1 MTTVFRTYADYYAL
15 PANDRNWDNYERIL
29 SSFQVNEEDA
39 PTSTELLDQVL
50 ASTSIPQVFACA
62 ALNSDKSTRIYLL
75 HRPQRIVAPLG
86 GDSQWDK
93 HIFATNGEVLGN
105 FMVTV
110 QLPAN
115 PFNVT
120 PVLTVRT
127 ADEMNEFFMEY
138 PESAHATPVPA
149 ANAAQAEAYKTR
161 NMMYFPSIL
170 ICPEILLS
178 QGTKPRR
185 FWELV
190 YNRIVTLDRLDE
202 MEVLIDWMKAAAH
215 LQRSNGRAVL
225 PLTLPALV
233 VPMID
238 TELHHARERIVNN
251 DLTARFNQMT
261 GVQDSILR
269 LAAVV
274 ADNTTRTV
282 SLQSEEKAKTPAKLW
297 PQTLDLL
304 LRYTE
309 VTRENE
315 LPKLYESI
323 AKASKSERRI
333 VMQQA
338 MTSRANSPNA
348 FCVQP
353 VVVNLGLAKC
363 IYEFDFAAS
372 DPDNLSQGLQPF
384 ILNLGNAEQRAR
396 TLENAQQ
403 FDELEGGTVGLNLQ
417 DLRALKANE
426 HKHIPL
432 TFMELDVTL
441 GSFGDLLEVLLGT
454 NHTLYTSFL
463 LFWKEWQ
470 RFRLSFSTAI
480 DITRTLKPVHLM
492 RRLQL
497 ELYFWFDAKRQ
508 ALNPLPVDFR
518 KVIHEINMATFI
530 PPTLPATLML
540 ESLAAT
546 VTTSN
551 PTTPVGL
558 MAPSIHGSLAQ
569 FSDLST
575 ITDFMS
581 SFQNATKTTQQGS
594 GDVVINPNPDQEL
607 NKALDGNRIR
617 VICKPPFP
625 QNAAKQDMCI
635 SYHAKGRCFSLCGRA
650 ADHKPHSDKE
660 TAILRSYVEAQVLQ
674 FRTKKTGATVLP

>member
-1 MTTVFRTYADYYAL
+1 MSTVFSTYADYYAL
-15 PANDRNWDNYERIL
+15 PTNDRNWDNYERIL
-29 SSFQVNEEDA
+29 ASFQVNEDDA
-39 PTSTELLDQVL
+39 PTPTELLDQVL

-62 ALNSDKSTRIYLL
+62 ALNADKNTRIYLL

-93 HIFATNGEVLGN
+93 QIFATNGEVVGN

-110 QLPAN
+110 QFPIN

-120 PVLTVRT
+120 PLLTVRS
-127 ADEMNEFFMEY
+127 AEEMNEYFLEY
-138 PESAHATPVPA
+138 PESAHAALIPT
-149 ANAAQAEAYKTR
+149 AEAAHAEVYKTR
-161 NMMYFPSIL
+161 NVMYFPSIL
-170 ICPEILLS
+170 ICAELLRS
-178 QGTKPRR
+178 QGTTPKR

-190 YNRIVTLDRLDE
+190 YTRITTLDRMDE

-215 LQRSNGRAVL
+215 LQRANGNRAIL

-238 TELHHARERIVNN
+238 SELHEARERIVNN
-251 DLTARFNQMT
+251 DLTARFNQIA

-282 SLQSEEKAKTPAKLW
+282 SLQSEEKVKTPAKLW
-297 PQTLDLL
+297 PQTLHLL
-304 LRYTE
+304 MRYTE
-309 VTRENE
+309 VARENE

-338 MTSRANSPNA
+338 MTSQANSPNA

-353 VVVNLGLAKC
+353 VIINLSLAKC
-363 IYEFDFAAS
+363 IHEFDFAAS
-372 DPDNLSQGLQPF
+372 DPDNLLQGLQPF

-403 FDELEGGTVGLNLQ
+403 FDELEAGNVGLNLQ

-441 GSFGDLLEVLLGT
+441 GSFGDLLAVLLGT

-470 RFRLSFSTAI
+470 RFRLPFSTAI
-480 DITRTLKPVHLM
+480 DINRTLKPVHLL

-508 ALNPLPVDFR
+508 ALTPLPVDFR

-530 PPTLPATLML
+530 PPTLPASLML
-540 ESLAAT
+540 EASSSPAMSHPELL
-546 VTTSN
+546 
-551 PTTPVGL
+551 P
-558 MAPSIHGSLAQ
+558 PSIPGSLAQ

-581 SFQNATKTTQQGS
+581 SLQNATKTTTHQGS
-594 GDVVINPNPDQEL
+594 GDVVINPQPDHDL

-617 VICKPPFP
+617 IICKPPFP

-674 FRTKKTGATVLP
+674 FRSKKAGATVPAP